1 MTICHVTSMHPFNDD
16 RIFERACKGLNSI
29 GDKVILIATHDGD
42 IVIDGIGILGLKKRK
57 GLSRR
62 ILSSFEAFRKA
73 RTVKADVFHFHDP
86 DLIPW
91 MLILSFLN
99 RKVVY
104 DVHENYESRA
114 VKLPPLFL
122 RKVYAKIYR
131 KLENML
137 SSGFS
142 GLTVVTPSMKNLFR
156 GVNKPIEVTD
166 NVVYVSRLK
175 DVELPAEKNKK
186 LTIYTSGTNSKYRN
200 CLQTIDALPH
210 ILREVPDIRMMFA
223 GRYYPEDYRSLLNK
237 RAEDLGVSEYVSIEG
252 MMSWEE
258 NFKRTAGA
266 HIGCVFYEDNL
277 NNRVTLPNRLYEYMF
292 CGVAVLGEDF
302 PEVRRVLE
310 DSGAGLCVN
319 SNSPESIA
327 GKAIY
332 MLKNPDVMIEMGRKG
347 REAVL
352 KKYNFENELMRLD
365 QFYKKIAGNGGQVA

>member
-1 MTICHVTSMHPFNDD
+1 MHPFNDD

-252 MMSWEE
+252 MM
-258 NFKRTAGA
+258 
-266 HIGCVFYEDNL
+266 
-277 NNRVTLPNRLYEYMF
+277 
-292 CGVAVLGEDF
+292 
-302 PEVRRVLE
+302 
-310 DSGAGLCVN
+310 
-319 SNSPESIA
+319 
-327 GKAIY
+327 
-332 MLKNPDVMIEMGRKG
+332 
-347 REAVL
+347 
-352 KKYNFENELMRLD
+352 
-365 QFYKKIAGNGGQVA
+365 

>member
-1 MTICHVTSMHPFNDD
+1 MHPFNDD